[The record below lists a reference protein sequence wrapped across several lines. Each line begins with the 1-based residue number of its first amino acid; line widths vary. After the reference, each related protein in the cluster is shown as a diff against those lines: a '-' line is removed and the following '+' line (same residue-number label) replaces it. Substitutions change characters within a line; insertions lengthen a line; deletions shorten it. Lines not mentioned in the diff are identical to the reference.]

1 MSTNAI
7 YPGTFD
13 PITLGHM
20 DLIVRAAKIF
30 DKLILAVSK
39 STKKNPLFSL
49 DERVDM
55 AKELC
60 KDISNVEVKHFD
72 GMLVDFV
79 RQSNVKVIVR
89 GLRAFSDFEYEF
101 QMALTNR
108 QLTSEVETLFLMPTE
123 DYSYITSS
131 MIREIASFGGDTSK
145 FVPPLVQKALL
156 AKFNK
161 LK

>member
-1 MSTNAI
+1 MSIKAI

-20 DLIVRAAKIF
+20 DLILRASRIF

-39 STKKNPLFSL
+39 SSRKNPLFSL
-49 DERVDM
+49 SERVQM
-55 AKELC
+55 ARELC
-60 KDISNVEVKHFD
+60 KDFHNVEVMEFD
-72 GMLVDFV
+72 GLLIDFA
-79 RQSNVKVIVR
+79 RKHKVKVIVR

-108 QLTSEVETLFLMPTE
+108 QLANDIETLFLMPTE

-131 MIREIASFGGDTSK
+131 MVRELASFGGDLTK
-145 FVPPLVQKALL
+145 FVPPLVRKALL
-156 AKFNK
+156 NRFNK
-161 LK
+161 

>member
-1 MSTNAI
+1 MSTKAI

-20 DLIVRAAKIF
+20 DLIIRASKIF
-30 DKLILAVSK
+30 DKLILAISK

-49 DERVDM
+49 SERVKM
-55 AKELC
+55 AQELC
-60 KDISNVEVKHFD
+60 KKLPNVTIKQFD
-72 GMLVDFV
+72 GILVDFV
-79 RQSNVKVIVR
+79 RKHRVKVIVR

-108 QLTSEVETLFLMPTE
+108 QLANEIETLFLMPTE

-131 MIREIASFGGDTSK
+131 MVREIASFGGDTSK
-145 FVPPLVQKALL
+145 FVPPLVQKALF
-156 AKFNK
+156 AKFK
-161 LK
+161 KQ